1 ARPTAAAMPRTRAA
15 VRAGTRIP
23 GRAATGG
30 RPARGRLM
38 QTDVSPVLRDIVL
51 VGGGHSH
58 AMLLRMF
65 AMQPMP
71 GVRLTLIGTDTDTP
85 YSGML
90 PGYVAGHYSY
100 DEVHIDLRRLAMMAG
115 ARYFHDEVTGIDR
128 AARKVL
134 CRNRPPVPYDALS

>member
-1 ARPTAAAMPRTRAA
+1 PGRRPQPGRDDRHAGRRPEPPGRRRRHAARPTAAAMPRTRAA

-85 YSGML
+85 YS
-90 PGYVAGHYSY
+90 
-100 DEVHIDLRRLAMMAG
+100 
-115 ARYFHDEVTGIDR
+115 
-128 AARKVL
+128 
-134 CRNRPPVPYDALS
+134 